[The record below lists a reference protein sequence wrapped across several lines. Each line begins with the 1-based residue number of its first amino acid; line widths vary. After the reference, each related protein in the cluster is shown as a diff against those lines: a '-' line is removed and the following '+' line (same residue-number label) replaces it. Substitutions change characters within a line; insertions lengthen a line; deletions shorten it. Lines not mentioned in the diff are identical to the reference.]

1 MRMQFNENWDG
12 VKRNTL
18 NEKLIG
24 KQKNIDMNKDGKLS
38 KKDFDIL
45 KTIRK
50 QKKAK
55 SEEAVKEGDAE
66 ISEAMNHFTELDKA
80 AKDIVDIV
88 KAMPK
93 NAVGYSPMQADLLKV
108 ANSLYLENNRMKD
121 FFDGLIMSLE
131 GINRKVGSPSKH
143 GNMEI
148 MREMDMVI
156 RELKKY
162 KK

>member
-1 MRMQFNENWDG
+1 MQFNENWDG

>member
-45 KTIRK
+45 KDIRK

-121 FFDGLIMSLE
+121 FFDGLTMTLE

>member
-1 MRMQFNENWDG
+1 MQFNENWDG

-45 KTIRK
+45 KDIRK

-121 FFDGLIMSLE
+121 FFDGLTMTLE